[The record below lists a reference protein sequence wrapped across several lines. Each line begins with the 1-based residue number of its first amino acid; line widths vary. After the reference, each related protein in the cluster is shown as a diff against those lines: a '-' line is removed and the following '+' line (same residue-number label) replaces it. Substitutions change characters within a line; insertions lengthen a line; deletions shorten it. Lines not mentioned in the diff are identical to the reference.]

1 MSTNK
6 IFLGNLPWSTTTDS
20 LGTMLRELGYVFH
33 SAKVI
38 VERETGRS
46 RGFAFVE
53 FETPEAA
60 IEAIKALDGHVLD
73 GRSLHAS
80 EANERPQRGRGPGES
95 SRGNGGS
102 DRRSHSEPGEHDGSK
117 HRRKGKGRRE
127 RNESHGW

>member
-1 MSTNK
+1 MSGNK

-20 LGTMLRELGYVFH
+20 LGAMLRDTGYVFH

-38 VERETGRS
+38 ADKETGRS

-60 IEAIKALDGHVLD
+60 VEAIQTLDGYVLD

-80 EANERPQRGRGPGES
+80 EANERPRRGPGES
-95 SRGNGGS
+95 NRGNGGAGRQVFDS
-102 DRRSHSEPGEHDGSK
+102 SEHDGSE

-127 RNESHGW
+127 RNESRKW